1 MKKNFLT
8 FIGTFLLFITL
19 SYSQDTSEYIVDDHV
34 YSLFEQGQYDSVIK
48 YINKHYPMP
57 KDEFD
62 LPYFAHLEL
71 KAKCFVLLDQIDS
84 AFNVLFNLT
93 LPIHE
98 DIIYDKD
105 FKKLQSD
112 PRWEQWLNIFIEKNI
127 INDNIE
133 KKDLA
138 KELFLIEIEDQM
150 IRTELLDLISS
161 AESYNQEELS
171 SIIDSFAKKMN
182 TIDSINLLKIEKILK
197 EYGWPSTELVGEQG
211 VNTIFLIIQHA
222 NAKARNNYSKLLKK
236 AARKD
241 ISQRP
246 NYAYLI
252 DKIKM
257 DKGKKQIYGT
267 QLKYVEEK
275 KCFELFP
282 IKNIKNVDKRREKMF
297 LPNLDEYL
305 KLIEE
310 YYNLC
315 KC

>member
-1 MKKNFLT
+1 
-8 FIGTFLLFITL
+8 
-19 SYSQDTSEYIVDDHV
+19 
-34 YSLFEQGQYDSVIK
+34 
-48 YINKHYPMP
+48 
-57 KDEFD
+57 
-62 LPYFAHLEL
+62 
-71 KAKCFVLLDQIDS
+71 
-84 AFNVLFNLT
+84 
-93 LPIHE
+93 IHE

-315 KC
+315 K